1 MFPIGDMLKPEVRRI
16 AAEQQLATAKR
27 KDSQGICFVGKV
39 DLPLF
44 LQQKLAPRQ
53 GDIVEIAADWPGYA
67 EAAAR
72 TGLEEMAL
80 PYRYTPADGVKVG
93 EHNGA
98 HYYTIGQ
105 RKGLGV
111 SGRAEPLSSSLPI
124 RSPIRSMSGRGRG
137 TPAFT
142 AGRCGFCPVMCIG

>member
-53 GDIVEIAADWPGYA
+53 ATSW
-67 EAAAR
+67 R
-72 TGLEEMAL
+72 
-80 PYRYTPADGVKVG
+80 
-93 EHNGA
+93 
-98 HYYTIGQ
+98 
-105 RKGLGV
+105 
-111 SGRAEPLSSSLPI
+111 
-124 RSPIRSMSGRGRG
+124 
-137 TPAFT
+137 
-142 AGRCGFCPVMCIG
+142 